1 MRHPISPSRPAHF
14 AWIVSSLLTVLA
26 VVFALAVPVSAQ
38 TNTRPEIA
46 SATIFT
52 INEGTT
58 AETPLTAMDAENDPL
73 TWAIPPA
80 GGVDGDAFSLTEAGV
95 LSFTTAPDYESPTD
109 TDEDNVYN
117 VTVQVSDGT
126 DSTTADLAV
135 TVADVAPGLAGPES
149 PDHPEGKRGLRI
161 AAYTVNDDVTWSL
174 SGDDAAQF
182 TITGGFLR
190 FIDPPNTGNVY
201 NVTVKADDG
210 TATETTDV
218 EVTVTDVDEPGVVTL
233 SPLKPKL
240 GTALTATPTDPDG
253 PIENTTWQWERSV
266 GREGWA
272 VITGTEAESASYTP
286 TAADAGHYL
295 RATATYT
302 DARGGGKTAQAM
314 APHVVLAHTLSA
326 LTVSDPTLALQHD
339 NRTFYP
345 PFDPETL
352 HYAARCTERM
362 MLTLAT
368 TDSPAPRLA
377 VDGIQRAWNQP
388 FQPLEYDTW
397 ISESLAFREQDIR
410 ITLSGTDGART
421 TYTIHCLDRFVFPK
435 LTTTKHDGAME
446 DLIMFTHDV
455 QTDKWRGYLIIM
467 DNNGVP
473 RFRRYIDD
481 RMFTYFRVFADETHP
496 RARYAYSKLGSSS
509 GSDGAEVVV
518 LDKYFGEI
526 ASDIHVVGPLNKT
539 DVHDFHVRPNGDYLL
554 LAYEPAGRDLGFIN
568 DDFPDVSQTLGERES
583 VQDSAIQLRTPD
595 GTALFTWN
603 SWDHMAIEDCIRT
616 QLRPEYAHVNSL
628 DWFDGDIVAGFR
640 GCSKI
645 LRIDVDTGDVVWRVG
660 LSNRSRAE
668 WEAGETSQ
676 ADRGPAPLDF
686 VNDPVGG
693 FCGQHGAQMLDN
705 GTNLLVFDNGYPCV
719 TKTGTTE
726 TIRETPNHTVS
737 RAVEYTLD
745 LDNDEAVFQR
755 QHRLPQGRVTGA
767 GGHVAPLDNGD
778 WLISWGQHP
787 RDRQPL
793 EHTNVQADPD
803 TGSVKFTLQ
812 SHDIAGNRAGSPN
825 VRENRALPLNPV
837 ALAARVLP
845 LEAEIV
851 EVADFHTGLDSSP
864 TVVVA
869 FNQPVVD
876 VEQNTPSVD
885 IAGATVERVSSYI
898 VAGAPAHAYQFTLKP
913 TGNDK
918 IDFTL
923 VAGQACADDGICT
936 AGGARLSKAATDDIP
951 GPVTVAFSEAS
962 YSVVEGGSVDVTVRL
977 NPAHGRAGAV
987 EIPLAV
993 SGTASPEDYTV
1004 RERVRFGPTET
1015 TKRITVAAH
1024 ADAVVEGEETVRL
1037 GFGPLPEGVTEG
1049 STATTTVP
1057 LTDATDASI
1066 QFSVS
1071 ATQVAEGNAVTL
1083 TFSAVDPVTRTP
1095 VAYATDQTINLN
1107 LSGTAAASDY
1117 TLSIA
1122 GTTLTLPY
1130 TLTLPAGESAV
1141 TVTVAA
1147 VEDPVGE
1154 GTETIE
1160 IGAFHQSNIALG
1172 QRTLTIPASD
1182 GGLPIITIHS
1192 ATSGSRAEGAD
1203 LEFTLART
1211 GGTTAALPVTVAV
1224 TESAAM
1230 LSASPPT
1237 QVAFVVGSATVT
1249 LSVPTDDD
1257 AVVEAASE
1265 VTVTVRASTTY
1276 EVGNPQAASV
1286 TVQDNDEATFTL
1298 TLTPKE
1304 IVEGDNTVVEVAI
1317 DGSVTFAT
1325 DQTISL
1331 ALTGEATAGEDY
1343 TIVAETLTLRAGDP
1357 TVTTTLTAVDDA
1369 EQEAAETLTVSATH
1383 ETTSIDSKDLT
1394 IAASDVPARV
1404 EIAAPEASV
1413 NEGADVVYTLTRTK
1427 ETELTDLPELTVAV
1441 QVTDAYGRL
1450 SADPPPT
1457 TVTFEAGATTTELR
1471 MATTNDTTILV
1482 DSSTEDPLT
1491 ASAVTVTVLPAETQT
1506 PPAYTVA
1513 DGADTARV
1521 MVTEDDEAEFELRVD
1536 KTAVAEGGEVVVTV
1550 TITNG
1555 VTFAESQTITI
1566 FDRDMGTAVLGN
1578 GVAVD
1583 GDYTVLAPNG
1593 SERDYMRLRRG
1604 WDSVSA
1610 TILVRDD
1617 ARTEAAETIR
1627 LAARHPGTDTDI
1639 GADEITIAANTR
1651 EVNLQRA
1658 AMAGDRLTLT
1668 LTFEEDLDTAH
1679 PPPVTAFTVEA
1690 GPATGP
1696 LTEQMIETLTVSTR
1710 TVVLHLKEAVPSDH
1724 LVRVSYT
1731 APTTGDDVAAL
1742 QNAAGM
1748 DVESWRDEPV
1758 RGPQSRPPPRPPG
1771 PPSGGP
1777 PSGGPP
1783 AEERPDPVGYLENPG
1798 TDSFQSGIGLI
1809 SGWVCEAE
1817 SVEIE
1822 IETAG
1827 GEVMRLEAAYGT
1839 ARLDTA
1845 RRADGTP
1852 LCGDTDNGFGL
1863 LFNWN
1868 RLGVGEHTV
1877 VVLVDGVELRRAT
1890 VTVTTLGEGAAAEF
1904 LADVAGTCVVADFP
1918 MVDETVTLAWQET
1931 KQNFVITSG
1940 TRPAGTNRAGVAGVG
1955 YLENP
1960 GPNSFQSGIGLIAGW
1975 VCEAEAVEIE
1985 IETERGEVTRLE
1997 AAYGTERLD
2006 TAQRKDGTP
2015 LCGDTDNGFG
2025 LLFNWNRLGAGEHTV
2040 VAYVDGAELGRAT
2053 VRVTTVGEGAEE
2065 EFLRDVEGECVGED
2079 FPHLGETVRLE
2090 WQQNSQNFVV
2100 TSYNPDEEG
2109 P

>member
-1 MRHPISPSRPAHF
+1 M
-14 AWIVSSLLTVLA
+14 
-26 VVFALAVPVSAQ
+26 
-38 TNTRPEIA
+38 
-46 SATIFT
+46 AT
-52 INEGTT
+52 
-58 AETPLTAMDAENDPL
+58 LTATDADDDPL
-73 TWAIPPA
+73 TWAIPPV

-109 TDEDNVYN
+109 TDEDNVYD
-117 VTVQVSDGT
+117 VTVEVSDGT

-135 TVADVAPGLAGPES
+135 TVADVAPGLAGPATA
-149 PDHPEGKRGLRI
+149 DHPEGKRGLRI

-174 SGDDAAQF
+174 TGDDAAQF

-190 FIDPPNTGNVY
+190 FIDPPNYDNVY
-201 NVTVKADDG
+201 NVTVEADDG

-218 EVTVTDVDEPGVVTL
+218 AVTVTDVDEPGVVTL

-240 GTALTATPTDPDG
+240 GTALTATLTDPDTVSG
-253 PIENTTWQWERSV
+253 TPTWQWERSV

-302 DARGGGKTAQAM
+302 GGKTAQAM

-326 LTVSDPTLALQHD
+326 LTVSDPTPALQHD

-435 LTTTKHDGAME
+435 LTTTKHDDAME

-496 RARYAYSKLGSSS
+496 RARYAYSKLGSSYD
-509 GSDGAEVVV
+509 SDGTEVVV

-526 ASDIHVVGPLNKT
+526 GQDIHVVDPLNKT
-539 DVHDFHVRPNGDYLL
+539 DTHDFHVRPNGDYLL
-554 LAYEPAGRDLGFIN
+554 LAYEPARRDLGFIN

-595 GTALFTWN
+595 GTARFTWN
-603 SWDHMAIEDCIRT
+603 SWDHLAIEDCIHTR
-616 QLRPEYAHVNSL
+616 LRPEYAHVNSL

-645 LRIDVDTGDVVWRVG
+645 LRIDVPTGDVVWRVG

-705 GTNLLVFDNGYPCV
+705 GANLLVFDNGYPCV
-719 TKTGTTE
+719 TKPGTTE

-755 QHRLPQGRVTGA
+755 QHRLPEGRVTGA

-778 WLISWGQHP
+778 WLISWGQNP

-812 SHDIAGNRAGSPN
+812 SHDINGNRAGSPN
-825 VRENRALPLNPV
+825 VRENRALPLSPV

-851 EVADFHTGLDSSP
+851 EVADFHTGAAARP

-869 FNQPVVD
+869 FNQPVVALT
-876 VEQNTPSVD
+876 VPTPSVRVGD
-885 IAGATVERVSSYI
+885 AEVEVEPYL
-898 VAGAPAHAYQFTLKP
+898 VPGAPAHAYQFTLTP
-913 TGNDK
+913 TGDDK

-936 AGGARLSKAATDDIP
+936 AGGAMLSNAPTDDIP
-951 GPVTVAFSEAS
+951 GPVTVSFGEAF
-962 YSVVEGGSVDVTVRL
+962 YSVAEGDEKPVTVTL
-977 NPAHGRAGAV
+977 NRAHGRADAV

-993 SGTASPEDYTV
+993 SGASPEDYTV
-1004 RERVRFGPTET
+1004 PERVRFRPTET
-1015 TKRITVAAH
+1015 TKRITVTART
-1024 ADAVVEGEETVRL
+1024 DAVVEGTETVEL
-1037 GFGPLPEGVTEG
+1037 GFGTLPEGVTAG
-1049 STATTTVP
+1049 ATTDVR
-1057 LTDATDASI
+1057 LTDATDASL

-1071 ATQVAEGNAVTL
+1071 ATQVAEGNAAEL
-1083 TFSAVDPVTRTP
+1083 TFSAGTGITFTTP
-1095 VAYATDQTINLN
+1095 QTIELAIT
-1107 LSGTAAASDY
+1107 GTQGATAADY
-1117 TLSIA
+1117 TLT
-1122 GTTLTLPY
+1122 GTTLTSPS
-1130 TLTLPAGESAV
+1130 TLTLPAGHNAV
-1141 TVTVAA
+1141 TARLAA
-1147 VEDPVGE
+1147 VDDSDPE
-1154 GTETIE
+1154 GRESIVVQATHGNLPT
-1160 IGAFHQSNIALG
+1160 ND
-1172 QRTLTIPASD
+1172 RTRVLTIPAND
-1182 GGLPIITIHS
+1182 G
-1192 ATSGSRAEGAD
+1192 
-1203 LEFTLART
+1203 
-1211 GGTTAALPVTVAV
+1211 ALPVVTIQAGTNSPEEGRDLAFRLNRTGATTAELPVHLAV
-1224 TESAAM
+1224 DESEAM
-1230 LSASPPT
+1230 LGPNPPT
-1237 QVAFVVGSATVT
+1237 SVTFQRGESNVT
-1249 LSVPTDDD
+1249 LNVPTDDD
-1257 AVVEAASE
+1257 QVVEAAST
-1265 VTVTVRASTTY
+1265 VTVTVQASTAY
-1276 EVGNPQAASV
+1276 EVGSPQAASV
-1286 TVQDNDEATFTL
+1286 TVRDNDAAAFDL
-1298 TLTPKE
+1298 TMAPTE
-1304 IVEGDNTVVEVAI
+1304 IVEGDSAEVKVAI
-1317 DGSVTFAT
+1317 TNGVTFAT
-1325 DQTISL
+1325 AQTIRL
-1331 ALTGEATAGEDY
+1331 AFPAAAMDTATKGEDY
-1343 TIVAETLTLRAGDP
+1343 TIASETLTLPVGGSEIP
-1357 TVTTTLTAVDDA
+1357 TTLTAVDDE
-1369 EQEAAETLTVSATH
+1369 EQEGAEKLRVSATH
-1383 ETTSIDSKDLT
+1383 ETTSIGSRALT
-1394 IAASDVPARV
+1394 IAASDVPPQVGIHADQAEV
-1404 EIAAPEASV
+1404 E
-1413 NEGADVVYTLTRTK
+1413 EGDDVVFTLTRTK
-1427 ETELTDLPELTVAV
+1427 VTEPNDLPARTIPIT
-1441 QVTDAYGRL
+1441 VTDASGRL
-1450 SADPPPT
+1450 STDPPPA
-1457 TVTFEAGATTTELR
+1457 TVEFGADATEAKLRLATDNDSVILTDSATE
-1471 MATTNDTTILV
+1471 A
-1482 DSSTEDPLT
+1482 PLT

-1521 MVTEDDEAEFELRVD
+1521 MVTENDAAEFELTVD
-1536 KTAVAEGGEVVVTV
+1536 KTDVVEGEEVVVTV
-1550 TITNG
+1550 AITNG
-1555 VTFAESQTITI
+1555 VTFAQSQTITI
-1566 FDRDMGTAVLGN
+1566 FDEDMMGTAVLGN

-1610 TILVRDD
+1610 TILIRGD

-1658 AMAGDRLTLT
+1658 AMAGARLT
-1668 LTFEEDLDTAH
+1668 LTFEEDLNTAH
-1679 PPPVTAFTVEA
+1679 LPPVTAFTVEA

-1696 LTEQMIETLTVSTR
+1696 LTERLIETLTVVNAR
-1710 TVVLHLKEAVPSDH
+1710 TVQLHLKEAVEPDY

-1742 QNAAGM
+1742 QNAAGT
-1748 DVESWRDEPV
+1748 DAESWRDEPV
-1758 RGPQSRPPPRPPG
+1758 RRPQSRPPSRPPG
-1771 PPSGGP
+1771 PP
-1777 PSGGPP
+1777 PSGPP
-1783 AEERPDPVGYLENPG
+1783 AGGSAGRGEAGPSGLSGEPRGRLVSERH
-1798 TDSFQSGIGLI
+1798 
-1809 SGWVCEAE
+1809 
-1817 SVEIE
+1817 
-1822 IETAG
+1822 
-1827 GEVMRLEAAYGT
+1827 
-1839 ARLDTA
+1839 
-1845 RRADGTP
+1845 RAD
-1852 LCGDTDNGFGL
+1852 LGL
-1863 LFNWN
+1863 
-1868 RLGVGEHTV
+1868 G
-1877 VVLVDGVELRRAT
+1877 
-1890 VTVTTLGEGAAAEF
+1890 
-1904 LADVAGTCVVADFP
+1904 
-1918 MVDETVTLAWQET
+1918 M
-1931 KQNFVITSG
+1931 
-1940 TRPAGTNRAGVAGVG
+1940 
-1955 YLENP
+1955 
-1960 GPNSFQSGIGLIAGW
+1960 
-1975 VCEAEAVEIE
+1975 
-1985 IETERGEVTRLE
+1985 
-1997 AAYGTERLD
+1997 
-2006 TAQRKDGTP
+2006 
-2015 LCGDTDNGFG
+2015 
-2025 LLFNWNRLGAGEHTV
+2025 
-2040 VAYVDGAELGRAT
+2040 
-2053 VRVTTVGEGAEE
+2053 
-2065 EFLRDVEGECVGED
+2065 
-2079 FPHLGETVRLE
+2079 
-2090 WQQNSQNFVV
+2090 
-2100 TSYNPDEEG
+2100 
-2109 P
+2109 